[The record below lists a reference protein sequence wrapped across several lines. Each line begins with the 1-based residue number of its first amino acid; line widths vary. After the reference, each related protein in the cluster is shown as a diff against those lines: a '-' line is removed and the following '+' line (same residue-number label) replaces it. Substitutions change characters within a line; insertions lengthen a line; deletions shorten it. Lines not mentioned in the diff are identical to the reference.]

1 MTRGGGNIYNN
12 FTKNK
17 RGGEFRMFSRKL
29 LTIGAPILGMVAIVG
44 SGFSAWHFQAEVSA
58 EKNLNVELTP
68 IADYG
73 DIVFADSDYYV
84 VLDQG
89 GYANLSDET
98 KGIRVETTSGA
109 DRVSV
114 TDIEIDYFIE
124 TEKYNELVGD
134 GYNQLNVSTYIC
146 VKEALAEYVGVT
158 ASNFVSTSLT
168 ESTFNGYT
176 VYVRTQQNLTLGDT
190 TIDPASTP
198 AKTVSGDALD
208 IDVSTTGLVNAGFQY
223 VADAKPENET
233 EWNSLSEAITSAGE
247 GAIKVV
253 CVASWVAGN

>member
-1 MTRGGGNIYNN
+1 
-12 FTKNK
+12 
-17 RGGEFRMFSRKL
+17 MFSRKL

-44 SGFSAWHFQAEVSA
+44 SGFSAWHFQTEVSA

-73 DIVFADSDYYV
+73 DIVFANSEYYV

-89 GYANLSDET
+89 GYENLTEDT

-109 DRVSV
+109 YRVTVSN
-114 TDIEIDYFIE
+114 IEIDYFIE
-124 TEKYNELVGD
+124 TEKYNELVAD

-146 VKEALAEYVGVT
+146 VKEGLAEYVGVT

-176 VYVRTQQNLTLGDT
+176 VYVRTQNDLTLGDT
-190 TIDPASTP
+190 TIDPDTTA
-198 AKTVSGDALD
+198 AKTVSNDALD
-208 IDVSTTGLVNAGFQY
+208 IDVSTADFVNAGFQY

-233 EWNSLSEAITSAGE
+233 EWNSLSEVVTSAGE